1 VKSAASDE
9 QSAGLMR
16 LFGLEDEIIALR
28 EAPTRLTPQ
37 DRVERGAPLMADT
50 RREPGLAPARC
61 AQLPGR
67 LVQLRVQGDD
77 TPRLPVALGADGPD
91 RHDDVLVV
99 EDDPAFREIAQS
111 ALLPFTERITDA
123 GSELLP
129 HAFAD
134 AARLVGRKP

>member
-1 VKSAASDE
+1 
-9 QSAGLMR
+9 MR
-16 LFGLEDEIIALR
+16 PFGLEDEIIALR

-37 DRVERGAPLMADT
+37 DRVERGAQLMADT
-50 RREPGLAPARC
+50 RPEPGLALARC
-61 AQLPGR
+61 AQRPGR

-91 RHDDVLVV
+91 RHDDMLVV
-99 EDDPAFREIAQS
+99 EDDDPAFREIAHS